1 MKKTGII
8 GTTIVI
14 MLLATSISTGLDVRI
29 NHVQQQHGQPL
40 IMTDEDH
47 NLWLFMLYGD
57 TLLMPAREGAV
68 AKYKLRVQK
77 SYEGV
82 DTAILKITDEKN
94 ILNFYINGIKTDES
108 NPYEIELIDHQ
119 PVDFTLVIELKN
131 TISSSSS
138 DIVLNITS
146 KTYKEATDEA
156 VLHCEMRADFP
167 IILEKTKK
175 QYQTNKKITFKIKNT
190 MNYDFKYDYSEFII
204 LDTNKKIISSYKEE
218 GDTIPSGEEKTIETH
233 YTVNNEG
240 DYIILAVLKNLDDGT
255 YFTSLNI
262 KVKKTRSLSL
272 MPKPWG
278 WVWMGILEGDWSKNG
293 STGGIDVEISYKIV
307 AIGYHH
313 IEVKGDYLL
322 AGDLKDRHGNYSF
335 PEDSFIFIMK
345 KKTITLSFPGA
356 EEAHVYAYLFIDGR
370 RWGFIS
376 IN

>member
-8 GTTIVI
+8 GISLII
-14 MLLATSISTGLDVRI
+14 MLLATSISTGLNTI
-29 NHVQQQHGQPL
+29 KTNHMQQHKQT
-40 IMTDEDH
+40 MTMM
-47 NLWLFMLYGD
+47 NNNIALYILSD
-57 TLLMPAREGAV
+57 NTLLMPAREGAV

-82 DTAILKITDEKN
+82 DTAILKITENKN

-156 VLHCEMRADFP
+156 ILHCKMRADFP
-167 IILEKTKK
+167 IILEKTKDTYK
-175 QYQTNKKITFKIKNT
+175 TNEKITFKIKNT

-233 YTVNNEG
+233 FTMNNEG

-255 YFTSLNI
+255 YSTSLNI
-262 KVKKTRSLSL
+262 KVKKTRSLSPT
-272 MPKPWG
+272 PKPWG
-278 WVWMGILEGDWSKNG
+278 WVWMGILKGDWSKNE

-313 IEVKGDYLL
+313 IEVNGDYLL
-322 AGDLKDRHGNYSF
+322 S
-335 PEDSFIFIMK
+335 
-345 KKTITLSFPGA
+345 
-356 EEAHVYAYLFIDGR
+356 
-370 RWGFIS
+370 
-376 IN
+376 

>member
-8 GTTIVI
+8 GISLII
-14 MLLATSISTGLDVRI
+14 MLLATSISTGLNTI
-29 NHVQQQHGQPL
+29 KTNHMQQHKQT
-40 IMTDEDH
+40 MTMM
-47 NLWLFMLYGD
+47 NNNIALYILSD
-57 TLLMPAREGAV
+57 NTLLMPAREGAV

-82 DTAILKITDEKN
+82 DTAILKITENKN

-156 VLHCEMRADFP
+156 ILHCKMRADFP
-167 IILEKTKK
+167 IILEKTKDTYK
-175 QYQTNKKITFKIKNT
+175 TNEKITFKIKNT

-233 YTVNNEG
+233 YTMNNEG
-240 DYIILAVLKNLDDGT
+240 NYIILAVLKNLDDGT
-255 YFTSLNI
+255 YSTSLNI
-262 KVKKTRSLSL
+262 KVKKTRSLSPT
-272 MPKPWG
+272 PKPWG
-278 WVWMGILEGDWSKNG
+278 WVWMGILKGDWSDNG
-293 STGGIDVEISYKIV
+293 SGIQVEISYKIV

-313 IEVKGDYLL
+313 IEVNGDYLL
-322 AGDLKDRHGNYSF
+322 AGNVDLKEDRHGDFSF

-345 KKTITLSFPGA
+345 KKTIPLSFPGA
-356 EEAHVYAYLFIDGR
+356 EEAFVDVYLFIDGR
-370 RWGFIS
+370 RWEHIS
-376 IN
+376 IIP